1 MRLQIIVTYH
11 DHMIMYYPVSA
22 DCGGW
27 KIDAPSRCL
36 VVGVGV
42 PRTWI
47 PLDQVRS
54 FSIERIGGAVDE
66 GCGRD

>member
-1 MRLQIIVTYH
+1 MRLQLVILYH
-11 DHMIMYYPVSA
+11 DHTHMYYPVSA
-22 DCGGW
+22 EGGGW

-36 VVGVGV
+36 VIGRGV

-54 FSIERIGGAVDE
+54 FQIEHLGGNGERCVQHD
-66 GCGRD
+66 